1 MRGRRTAFEDLIII
15 AGRLPWQAGLGLAL
29 LSFAV
34 LHIIAVH
41 FGLPVAARGNG
52 NFGAIYT
59 HTLLATFAK
68 LAQFIVPPAL
78 LIGAGTSAWRR
89 RRASALVDAARPSEA
104 LGAQSLSWSEFEQ
117 LVAELFR
124 RQGYAVTE
132 NLIGGPDGGVDLV
145 LRKGNEFALV
155 QCKHWRTISVGAS
168 VVRELKGV
176 MATRGIAGGF
186 VVSSGTFTDQAQAFA
201 ADAGIGLVDGS
212 KLMSMRRQLS
222 KSASGQAA
230 RSGTIAE
237 YAAGAESNTR
247 PDCPKCGTPM
257 VRRKA
262 RRGSNAGGEFW
273 GCKHYPEC
281 RGTLSV

>member
-34 LHIIAVH
+34 LHIVALR
-41 FGLPVAARGNG
+41 FGPPVAAGG
-52 NFGAIYT
+52 SANFSAIYT

-68 LAQFIVPPAL
+68 LGQFIVPPAL
-78 LIGAGTSAWRR
+78 LVGAGTSAWRR
-89 RRASALVDAARPSEA
+89 RRASALVDGARPGKAPSAE
-104 LGAQSLSWSEFEQ
+104 SLSWSEFEQ

-145 LRKGNEFALV
+145 LGKGNERALV
-155 QCKHWRTISVGAS
+155 QCKHWRTMSVGAP

-176 MATRGIAGGF
+176 MATRGIACGF
-186 VVSSGTFTDQAQAFA
+186 VVSSGTFTDQARAFA

-212 KLMSMRRQLS
+212 QLMSMRRQLS
-222 KSASGQAA
+222 KSSSGQAA
-230 RSGTIAE
+230 RPGTIAG
-237 YAAGAESNTR
+237 YAAGAEANTP

-257 VRRKA
+257 VRRTA

-273 GCKHYPEC
+273 GCKRYPGC

>member
-1 MRGRRTAFEDLIII
+1 MRGRRTVFEDLITI

-34 LHIIAVH
+34 LHVIAVQ
-41 FGLPVAARGNG
+41 FRLPVAEVGNG

-59 HTLLATFAK
+59 HTLLATFAR

-89 RRASALVDAARPSEA
+89 RRASALVDGAGPDEAA
-104 LGAQSLSWSEFEQ
+104 GAESLSWSEFEQ

-145 LRKGNEFALV
+145 LRKGNERALV
-155 QCKHWRTISVGAS
+155 QCKHWRTMSVGAP

-176 MATRGIAGGF
+176 MATRRIAGGF
-186 VVSSGTFTDQAQAFA
+186 VVSSGTFTDQARAFA

-212 KLMSMRRQLS
+212 QLMSMRHQLS
-222 KSASGQAA
+222 KCTSEQAA
-230 RSGTIAE
+230 RPGTITG
-237 YAAGAESNTR
+237 YAAGAEANIP

-273 GCKHYPEC
+273 GCKRYPGC

>member
-15 AGRLPWQAGLGLAL
+15 AARLPWQAGLGLAL
-29 LSFAV
+29 LSLAA
-34 LHIIAVH
+34 LHIIAAH
-41 FGLPVAARGNG
+41 FGLPAAASGNG
-52 NFGAIYT
+52 NLDTIYT
-59 HTLLATFAK
+59 HTVLATFAK

-89 RRASALVDAARPSEA
+89 RQASALVDGAGPGEA
-104 LGAQSLSWSEFEQ
+104 PGAESLSWSEFEQ

-132 NLIGGPDGGVDLV
+132 NLIGGADGGVDLE
-145 LRKGNEFALV
+145 LRKGSDRALV
-155 QCKHWRTISVGAS
+155 QCKHWRAMSVGAP

-176 MATRGIAGGF
+176 MATRGITAGF
-186 VVSSGTFTDQAQAFA
+186 VVSSGTFTDQARAFA
-201 ADAGIGLVDGS
+201 AEAGIGLVDGPQ
-212 KLMSMRRQLS
+212 LMSMRRQLS
-222 KSASGQAA
+222 KPTPGQAA
-230 RSGTIAE
+230 RPGAISG
-237 YAAGAESNTR
+237 YAAGAETNTA

-262 RRGSNAGGEFW
+262 QRGPNAGGEFW
-273 GCKHYPEC
+273 GCKRYPEC

>member
-15 AGRLPWQAGLGLAL
+15 AGRLPWQAGLVLAL

-34 LHIIAVH
+34 LHVIVVH
-41 FGLPVAARGNG
+41 FSLPTAARGNV

-59 HTLLATFAK
+59 HTFLATVAK

-89 RRASALVDAARPSEA
+89 SRASALVDGSGLNGTA
-104 LGAQSLSWSEFEQ
+104 GAESLSWSEFEQ

-145 LRKGNEFALV
+145 LRKGSDHTLV
-155 QCKHWRTISVGAS
+155 QCKHWRTQRVGAS

-176 MATRGIAGGF
+176 MAARGISGGF
-186 VVSSGTFTDQAQAFA
+186 VVSSGTFTDQARAFA
-201 ADAGIGLVDGS
+201 AEARIGLVDGPQ
-212 KLMSMRRQLS
+212 LMSMRHQFSR
-222 KSASGQAA
+222 SASGQAA
-230 RSGTIAE
+230 RSGTIAGFTVGGE
-237 YAAGAESNTR
+237 GNTS
-247 PDCPKCGTPM
+247 PACPKCGTPM
-257 VRRKA
+257 VRRRA

-273 GCKHYPEC
+273 GCKQYPGC